1 MPGFYSR
8 PIVLDGV
15 AAIKDSVLST
25 GWNPVS
31 KIVGFISEDE
41 QITAAAVQELKKTF
55 PNKDSAIKFVF
66 RNSSLLYSYE
76 KKIGSGDHRK
86 LTSMDVRNCLLSIT
100 KNVADK
106 EIHTDYPSLFSL
118 GWGAW
123 VFDTSRDAF
132 QFLDSGEIKCWNSL
146 LQKVLRTLSRYWS
159 PAQSKFGQQTLG
171 EEGCIPWT
179 KQEDNWNCFL
189 FFFVIYIASNAN
201 CKNLPLAC

>member
-41 QITAAAVQELKKTF
+41 QITAIQELKKTF

-66 RNSSLLYSYE
+66 RNSSLRYSYE
-76 KKIGSGDHRK
+76 KKIGSGDHWK

-106 EIHTDYPSLFSL
+106 EIRTDYPSLFSL
-118 GWGAW
+118 G
-123 VFDTSRDAF
+123 
-132 QFLDSGEIKCWNSL
+132 
-146 LQKVLRTLSRYWS
+146 
-159 PAQSKFGQQTLG
+159 
-171 EEGCIPWT
+171 
-179 KQEDNWNCFL
+179 
-189 FFFVIYIASNAN
+189 
-201 CKNLPLAC
+201 